1 MQQPYSEDPP
11 NDAALAR
18 YLSGESALDERLDIE
33 RWMGRDPTR
42 RTMIAYMSQ
51 AWEEPKH
58 AVDTWDTEA
67 LLDRLVARRDT
78 ELAAPVTWTVHP
90 SAGHSETAP
99 GEQSPRATER
109 SVTSASKILHTITP
123 RTMHRSG
130 RTWAPAAFVAMVAA
144 FAIGVN
150 IYKDTTG
157 RSAPAAATTTGQ
169 DSWKFATAAGQR
181 AVVTLVDGTTV
192 TLGVSSRLAPA
203 PGYGLGTREVVLE
216 GEAYFDVV
224 NDASA
229 PFIVRTGSTVTRVL
243 GTTFNVR
250 KYPQDTTVQVAVAA
264 GKVAIGNH
272 NATTLL
278 NVGDVGQVDAQGKSV
293 VVHDPKLVDA
303 EMQWRDGWLTIDN
316 LTLRQAAVELSRW
329 YDLDVRIAS
338 SALADR
344 HITISFRNEL
354 PAAVVRSIAQVLNAR
369 AEWSGRQVTFFE
381 R

>member
-1 MQQPYSEDPP
+1 
-11 NDAALAR
+11 
-18 YLSGESALDERLDIE
+18 
-33 RWMGRDPTR
+33 
-42 RTMIAYMSQ
+42 
-51 AWEEPKH
+51 
-58 AVDTWDTEA
+58 
-67 LLDRLVARRDT
+67 
-78 ELAAPVTWTVHP
+78 
-90 SAGHSETAP
+90 
-99 GEQSPRATER
+99 
-109 SVTSASKILHTITP
+109 
-123 RTMHRSG
+123 
-130 RTWAPAAFVAMVAA
+130 
-144 FAIGVN
+144 
-150 IYKDTTG
+150 
-157 RSAPAAATTTGQ
+157 
-169 DSWKFATAAGQR
+169 
-181 AVVTLVDGTTV
+181 VDGTTV